1 MNDNSVTTELND
13 AKRMTTKLIIAGV
26 GGQGVVYITTILA
39 DAAVLAGI
47 PVATSEI
54 HGLSQRGGSVNS
66 GITFGENTFG
76 FVEDGGADFLLG
88 LEILEAFRCLNYLN
102 KNSKAVIDDMKIIPH
117 SVNTQNATYP
127 DVNTYLDFMR
137 ASISEV
143 DFISGNIDVSDSIL
157 RNIYVLGRATR
168 MKGFPVKAE
177 YIEKVL
183 KENAKSGWEEKII
196 SVFNKAVNSEK

>member
-66 GITFGENTFG
+66 GITFGKNTFG

-88 LEILEAFRCLNYLN
+88 LEILEAFRCLSYLN

-177 YIEKVL
+177 YILTVL

-196 SVFNKAVNSEK
+196 SVFNKAVNSEN